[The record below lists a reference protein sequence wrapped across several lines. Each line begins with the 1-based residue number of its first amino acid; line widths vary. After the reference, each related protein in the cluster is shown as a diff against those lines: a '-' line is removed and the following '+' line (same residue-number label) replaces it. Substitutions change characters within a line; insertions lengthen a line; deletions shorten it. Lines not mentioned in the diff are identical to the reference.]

1 MAKQGCFW
9 HADKKTCLDIVLSD
23 YEENDR
29 YPQMLRHFYYIL
41 LSSEAIR
48 LYPQTGKANP
58 ADQAYKWVSTLLVEA
73 RENGELPWQAIVDSG
88 RRSFPHYR
96 GDGLES
102 FVQECQ
108 SAYYTLDPWLLQ
120 ERRIEV
126 WVEKDDMADVVNRM
140 VEDLRIP
147 VYVAKGYASATV
159 KNDARERYGDGSGYV
174 LLYLGDFDP
183 TGIDIERE
191 LKENLAEFDVH
202 PHIERVTL
210 TYEHSLLLPAST
222 ALDLKESD
230 PRTPRFKALYPDSK
244 GYEMNIV
251 GAKVIEERLL
261 DTISGYMDR
270 AAFDAAIEIEDSI
283 SREATK
289 RLVNVMDGFTAWIKK
304 EGAPGSTVSHFQ
316 QLLYFYNISPD
327 AIK

>member
-1 MAKQGCFW
+1 MGRQGCFW

-41 LSSEAIR
+41 LSSEALR
-48 LYPQTGKANP
+48 LYPQTGKADP

-73 RENGELPWQAIVDSG
+73 REQGEVPWAAIVDSG
-88 RRSFPHYR
+88 RRSFTHHR
-96 GDGLES
+96 GNGLKAFAEG
-102 FVQECQ
+102 CQ
-108 SAYYTLDPWLLQ
+108 RATYWLDPWLLQ

-140 VEDLRIP
+140 VEGLRIP

-159 KNDARERYGDGSGYV
+159 KNDARDRYGDGSGYV

-191 LKENLAEFDVH
+191 LKEKLAEYSVY

-210 TYEHSLLLPAST
+210 TYEHSLLLPPST

-230 PRTPRFKALYPDSK
+230 PRTPRFKALYPGSK
-244 GYEMNIV
+244 GYEMNII
-251 GAKVIEERLL
+251 GAKVIEQRLL
-261 DTISGYMDR
+261 TTVGKYMDS
-270 AAFDAAIEIEDSI
+270 AMYDAAIHLENFVE
-283 SREATK
+283 REATK
-289 RLVNVMDGFTAWIKK
+289 RLQHVMNGFV
-304 EGAPGSTVSHFQ
+304 EGILQNGDSGCGLSLDTQVRYLTSEG
-316 QLLYFYNISPD
+316 D
-327 AIK
+327 DEV